1 MIKKLIF
8 PALIIGLSLPL
19 LMQLTPL
26 EILKLKTFD
35 AFVKEQEPTGNFV
48 ILDITEADIEKEG
61 GWPLPR
67 RRLAEIQVDLLNAG
81 SYSQAWALTFPQ
93 PDRLGG
99 DEAFAEA
106 LSYGPSVLAMF
117 ESDTG
122 NYPPTV
128 GTVILGQDT
137 GGGYEARGVVENID
151 ILKANAS
158 QGVASAPTD
167 VDGLVRQYPLLLRT
181 ETGFAPSFPVE
192 ILKQLTGEETYI
204 INMSDGEIRVPS
216 LPPISV
222 DSAHRKWIS
231 YVDTPVIT
239 LDDLSGAKDK
249 ITIIGT
255 SGGGIMPQVPTSK
268 GLMYPHYLQTAVA
281 ESILIQDSPR
291 IPEWHLEAELGI
303 FVLLALLSWFLTQKL
318 SMTVGLIYFGI
329 SAGSVATFGYYTI
342 QDGLLLDVTWS
353 LISQFVI
360 GSTSYY
366 LKFREQ
372 YKLRQLIKKQFE
384 HYLDKRQIAILQ
396 KSPEKLK
403 LGGEKKYC
411 TYLFT
416 DLRGFTSLSERLEP
430 EEVTEIM
437 NKTLS
442 VQVKAVQK
450 LGGMTDKFIG
460 DAGMFIFG
468 APLDLEDHETK
479 AVQAAIDI
487 QEGIAE
493 LNKTL
498 STPVAVGV
506 GVQSGSAVIG
516 NMGSETRF
524 DYSAIG
530 DPVNT
535 AARLESATKEVGVD
549 ILIGHNTAKFCK
561 LVLK

>member
-1 MIKKLIF
+1 MNKKYIF
-8 PALIIGLSLPL
+8 PALLIGLALPL

-35 AFVKEQEPTGNFV
+35 AFVKEQDPTGNFV

-128 GTVILGQDT
+128 GTVILGEDT

-181 ETGFAPSFPVE
+181 ETGFAPSLPIE
-192 ILKQLTGEETYI
+192 IIKKVSGADTYI

-231 YVDTPVIT
+231 YVNTPVIT

-268 GLMYPHYLQTAVA
+268 GLFWKYFC
-281 ESILIQDSPR
+281 I
-291 IPEWHLEAELGI
+291 
-303 FVLLALLSWFLTQKL
+303 WFK
-318 SMTVGLIYFGI
+318 
-329 SAGSVATFGYYTI
+329 
-342 QDGLLLDVTWS
+342 
-353 LISQFVI
+353 
-360 GSTSYY
+360 
-366 LKFREQ
+366 
-372 YKLRQLIKKQFE
+372 IKQ
-384 HYLDKRQIAILQ
+384 R
-396 KSPEKLK
+396 
-403 LGGEKKYC
+403 
-411 TYLFT
+411 
-416 DLRGFTSLSERLEP
+416 
-430 EEVTEIM
+430 
-437 NKTLS
+437 
-442 VQVKAVQK
+442 
-450 LGGMTDKFIG
+450 
-460 DAGMFIFG
+460 
-468 APLDLEDHETK
+468 
-479 AVQAAIDI
+479 
-487 QEGIAE
+487 
-493 LNKTL
+493 
-498 STPVAVGV
+498 
-506 GVQSGSAVIG
+506 
-516 NMGSETRF
+516 
-524 DYSAIG
+524 
-530 DPVNT
+530 
-535 AARLESATKEVGVD
+535 
-549 ILIGHNTAKFCK
+549 
-561 LVLK
+561 